1 MFPIGLLSVGNSR
14 SNGLIMETYN
24 ANESSG

>member
-14 SNGLIMETYN
+14 NKGLIMETYN
-24 ANESSG
+24 GNESSG